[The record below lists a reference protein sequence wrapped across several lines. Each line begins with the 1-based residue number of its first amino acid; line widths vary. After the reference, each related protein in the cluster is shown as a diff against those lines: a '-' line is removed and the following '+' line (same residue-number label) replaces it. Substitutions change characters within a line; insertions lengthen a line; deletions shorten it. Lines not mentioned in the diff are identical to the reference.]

1 MGSREKW
8 LLSILTGVFLI
19 QASVLIYGVRICAQ
33 TTREG
38 MPETTVTKVCPQ
50 IGERFDLTFGTMIA
64 TTLALLTGSSLAQA
78 NTTTKRP
85 TTKAKPPYVPPKPG
99 RQ

>member
-1 MGSREKW
+1 MGTREKW
-8 LLSILTGVFLI
+8 LLSILTGIFLI
-19 QASVLIYGVRICAQ
+19 QASVLIYGVRICAA

-78 NTTTKRP
+78 STASRKSAP
-85 TTKAKPPYVPPKPG
+85 KAPPKPPTPG